1 VSDRGDGTERTKRY
15 VLAVDLGTGGPKV
28 AVVSLDGRVIGSEFE
43 SVELLLLDGGG
54 VEQRPADWWMA
65 IMTAAKR
72 LLARNLVPAHRVVAI
87 ACTGQW
93 SGTVAVDRD
102 GTPLMNAVIWMDTRG
117 SGDIRRIVT
126 GTPRASGYGL
136 LKARKWIRSTAGVPG
151 QAGKDPIAHI
161 LFIRRERPEVHA
173 ATYKYLEPVDWLN
186 QQFTGRFVASYDSIA
201 THWVT
206 DNRDV
211 LNVHYD
217 DDLLR
222 MAEIER
228 RHLPD
233 LVPSASVVGTIRPEL
248 AGELGLSPSVRVVTA
263 TGDVHSAAVG
273 SGAVADFATHLYIG
287 TSSWI
292 TCHVPFKKTDLF
304 KNICSLPSAIPGRY
318 LVADEHETAGV
329 CLTFLEE
336 NLGLGEGSLEATE
349 ALAASVPPGSRGVM
363 FTPWLSGERTPVD
376 DATIR
381 ASFVNLSL
389 QTTRGDLVRSVYEGV
404 AFNTRWLL
412 ETVEGFVGR
421 RLDPITLIGGGARS
435 DLWCQIHADVL
446 DRTILQAA
454 DPVLANV
461 RGAALL
467 AAVALGDRTVDQIDG
482 AVEIL
487 STHRPNSVPQ
497 PVYGAMY
504 AEFVQLYD
512 KTKGIFRRLNRG
524 TGPH

>member
-1 VSDRGDGTERTKRY
+1 MRDRY

-28 AVVSLDGRVIGSEFE
+28 AIVDVDGRVVGSEFE
-43 SVELLLLDGGG
+43 PVELLLFDGGG
-54 VEQRPADWWMA
+54 AEQRPADWWSA
-65 IMTAAKR
+65 ITKAAKR
-72 LLARNLVPAHRVVAI
+72 LLARGLVPVEQVVGV

-117 SGDIRRIVT
+117 SAEVRRIIK
-126 GTPRASGYGL
+126 GTPSASGYGV
-136 LKARKWIRSTAGVPG
+136 LKARKWIRATAGVPG
-151 QAGKDPIAHI
+151 RAGKDPIAHI
-161 LFIRRERPEVHA
+161 LFIKRERPDVYA
-173 ATYKYLEPVDWLN
+173 ATYKFLEPVDWLN
-186 QQFTGRFVASYDSIA
+186 HQFTGRFVASYDSIA

-211 LNVHYD
+211 LHVRYD
-217 DDLLR
+217 DELLR

-248 AGELGLSPSVRVVTA
+248 AADLGLASTVQVVTA

-349 ALAASVPPGSRGVM
+349 ALAASVPPGSRGVI

-376 DATIR
+376 DETIR

-421 RLDPITLIGGGARS
+421 RLDPITMIGGGARS

-454 DPVLANV
+454 DPALANV

-467 AAVALGDRTVDQIDG
+467 AGVALGDRTVDEIDG
-482 AVEIL
+482 AVDL
-487 STHRPNSVPQ
+487 VATHRPNAVPR
-497 PVYGAMY
+497 PVYAAAY
-504 AEFVQLYD
+504 AEFLELYAR
-512 KTKGIFRRLNRG
+512 TESIFRRLNRRPSHCG
-524 TGPH
+524 RTR

>member
-1 VSDRGDGTERTKRY
+1 MSDRY

-28 AVVSLDGRVIGSEFE
+28 ALVSVEGQVAGSEFE
-43 SVELLLLDGGG
+43 PVELLLLDGGG
-54 VEQRPADWWMA
+54 AEQRPDDWWGA
-65 IMTAAKR
+65 ITTAAKR
-72 LLARNLVPAHRVVAI
+72 LLARGLVPVEQIVAI

-117 SGDIRRIVT
+117 SREVRRIT
-126 GTPRASGYGL
+126 KGTPGAAGYGL
-136 LKARKWIRSTAGVPG
+136 LKARKWIRATAGVPG

-161 LFIRRERPEVHA
+161 LFIKRERPEVYA
-173 ATYKYLEPVDWLN
+173 ATHKFLEPVDWLN
-186 QQFTGRFVASYDSIA
+186 QRFTGRFVASYDSIA

-211 LNVHYD
+211 RNVAYD
-217 DDLLR
+217 DGLLA

-228 RHLPD
+228 RHMPD

-248 AGELGLSPSVRVVTA
+248 ATELGLPASVAVVTA

-304 KNICSLPSAIPGRY
+304 RNICSLPSAIPGRY

-329 CLTFLEE
+329 CLSFLEE
-336 NLGLGEGSLEATE
+336 NLGLGGGSLEATE

-389 QTTRGDLVRSVYEGV
+389 QTQREDLVRSVYEGV

-412 ETVEGFVGR
+412 ETVERFVGR

-467 AAVALGDRTVDQIDG
+467 AGVALGDLTVDQIDG
-482 AVEIL
+482 RVEIL
-487 STHRPNSVPQ
+487 ATHRPNAVPQ
-497 PVYGAMY
+497 PVYDAMY
-504 AEFVQLYD
+504 AEFLELYD
-512 KTKGIFRRLNRG
+512 KTKSIFRRLNRRSR
-524 TGPH
+524 PR